1 MSVNPLQGIQVIN
14 SVNPC
19 SSTPLHQPI
28 YPYHYRAFPP
38 LAELQP
44 APSPSPSPLSTP
56 SAPFPSRVCSLARS
70 PPSLLVAP
78 STPSSRNLDSPRRT
92 AEARPK
98 PPGLLEKVEN
108 CDYKDFSALAE
119 PPPPQP
125 RLGASPRVL
134 LASFFPLPAVFT
146 PFVVPYSFLSSY
158 SPPSFSLSGT
168 SFFCPF
174 YATLSPFSFFEQC
187 SRISLASPSPSPS
200 PSSYPPLLVHAARS
214 FPD

>member
-44 APSPSPSPLSTP
+44 APSPSPLSSPTTHHPP
-56 SAPFPSRVCSLARS
+56 SAPLPSRVCSLARS
-70 PPSLLVAP
+70 PLLVAP

-92 AEARPK
+92 EARPK

-119 PPPPQP
+119 PPTPT
-125 RLGASPRVL
+125 RASPRVL

-158 SPPSFSLSGT
+158 SLSLSLFLFSL
-168 SFFCPF
+168 F
-174 YATLSPFSFFEQC
+174 
-187 SRISLASPSPSPS
+187 
-200 PSSYPPLLVHAARS
+200 
-214 FPD
+214 